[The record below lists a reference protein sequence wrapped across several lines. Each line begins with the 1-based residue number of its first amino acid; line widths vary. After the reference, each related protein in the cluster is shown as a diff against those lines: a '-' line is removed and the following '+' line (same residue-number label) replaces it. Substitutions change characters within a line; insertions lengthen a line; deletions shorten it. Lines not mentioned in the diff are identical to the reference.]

1 MAKYTYEQYVGMAD
15 RFNKLSFS
23 MKIKTIMDNTDILT
37 LAADGNWWGVKVKDE
52 AIQERLYD
60 EEKQFNIENE
70 WQHRQM
76 YDLIALLGIGIT
88 DI

>member
-15 RFNKLSFS
+15 RFNKLSFT

-37 LAADGNWWGVKVKDE
+37 LAADGNWWGVKVKDK

>member
-37 LAADGNWWGVKVKDE
+37 LAADGNWWGVKVKDK

-60 EEKQFNIENE
+60 DEKQFNIENE

>member
-70 WQHRQM
+70 WQYKQM